1 MNLSTFMARRY
12 FLSGKKKNFIN
23 VLSIITMLG
32 VAIGTMALV
41 IVLSVFNGL
50 ESFIKDLYNSFDPE
64 LKIVPVQGK
73 SFLLS
78 DFPLDQLKS
87 IKGVAGVT
95 QVIEENAGVKYKDE
109 AMFVVVKGVSENY
122 LKEQRLKNS
131 IVEGKLELS
140 DGKNNYAVIGR
151 GVEYTLNISSLDDI
165 NPLLVYYPNRK
176 SNLMNPVN
184 AFNRLDIMPAGV
196 FAIEKDFDMKYMI
209 TSLKFA
215 EDLFE
220 YKGRRTSLEVTLTD
234 LNNSN
239 EVKKSIQ
246 KLVGDKFKV
255 LDRDEQHAS
264 LIKAV
269 KMEKFFVYITLSFII
284 AVAAINLF
292 FSLTMLAIDKRKDIA
307 VLQSM
312 GGSKIFIRNLFFKE
326 GAIIAFSG
334 AITGLVLGVII
345 CYIQEKFGIVSLGI
359 ETSVINAYP
368 VKMMPVD
375 FILTG
380 LSIVLITIAFSLRPA
395 ILASRSGITQHL

>member
-1 MNLSTFMARRY
+1 MNLSTFIARRY

-50 ESFIKDLYNSFDPE
+50 ESFIKDLYNTFDPE
-64 LKIVPVQGK
+64 LKIVPAKGK
-73 SFLLS
+73 SFLIA
-78 DFPLDQLKS
+78 DFPLDELKK
-87 IKGVAGVT
+87 INGVAGVT
-95 QVIEENAGVKYKDE
+95 QVIEENAGAKYKDE
-109 AMFVVVKGVSENY
+109 VMFVVVKGVSENY
-122 LKEQRLKNS
+122 LKEQRLKNN

-140 DGKNNYAVIGR
+140 DGKNNFAVIGR
-151 GVEYTLNISSLDDI
+151 GVEYTLNISSLNDFY
-165 NPLLVYYPNRK
+165 PLLLYYPNRK
-176 SNLMNPVN
+176 SNLMNPIN
-184 AFNRLDIMPAGV
+184 AFNQRDIMPVGV
-196 FAIEKDFDMKYMI
+196 FAIEKDFDMKYII

-220 YKGRRTSLEVTLTD
+220 YKGRRTSLEVTLTNLRKSD
-234 LNNSN
+234 
-239 EVKKSIQ
+239 EVKKVIQ
-246 KLVGDKFKV
+246 QRIGNNYKV

-269 KMEKFFVYITLSFII
+269 KMEKLFVYVTLSFII

-312 GGSKIFIRNLFFKE
+312 GGSKKFIRNLFFKE

-334 AITGLVLGVII
+334 AVSGLILGVII
-345 CYIQEKFGIVSLGI
+345 CFIQEKFGIVSLGI

-368 VKMMPVD
+368 VKMVPTD

-380 LSIVLITIAFSLRPA
+380 ISIILITIIFSLRPA
-395 ILASRSGITQHL
+395 ILASRSDILNYL

>member
-234 LNNSN
+234 LNKSN